1 MRGKWQ
7 FELSVMHYTKYP
19 PAARELQTLPKTR
32 LLFTRAIE
40 EKFAIFQIGISLHTR
55 SIVVAVQKRSFTPRI
70 TFSDYDGKLY
80 RNE

>member
-40 EKFAIFQIGISLHTR
+40 EKFAILPNWN
-55 SIVVAVQKRSFTPRI
+55 FTPHSI
-70 TFSDYDGKLY
+70 HCCSGAEEVFHSA
-80 RNE
+80 NNIQ